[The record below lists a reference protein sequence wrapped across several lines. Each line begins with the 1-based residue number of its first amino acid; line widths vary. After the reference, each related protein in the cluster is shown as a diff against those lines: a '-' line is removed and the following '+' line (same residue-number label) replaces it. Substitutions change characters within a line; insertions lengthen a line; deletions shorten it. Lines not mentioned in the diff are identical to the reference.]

1 MRLSDDQFK
10 YLLSHLLNVN
20 ITTVTQQ
27 FTVRSAEENEEVKT
41 ELLDSWTNE
50 GDSLI
55 DELALTALKCYMYR
69 VD

>member
-41 ELLDSWTNE
+41 ELLDSWTTE
-50 GDSLI
+50 GDCLSN
-55 DELALTALKCYMYR
+55 ELALTASNCNMYR
-69 VD
+69 VH